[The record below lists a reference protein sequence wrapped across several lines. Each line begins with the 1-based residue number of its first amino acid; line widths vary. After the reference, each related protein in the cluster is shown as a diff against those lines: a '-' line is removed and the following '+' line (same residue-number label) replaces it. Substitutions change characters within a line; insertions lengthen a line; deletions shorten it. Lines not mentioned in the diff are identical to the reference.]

1 MCRRRSSKV
10 SCWAVSQS
18 KYRPPSGFRP
28 QEGVQLQE
36 GPDGS
41 LHLHAIAGHETT
53 NEDAVA
59 EIRVPDHGLA
69 NRIAGIVDDRFL
81 GHLHPFIV
89 DRHPI
94 PTGFVAFPG
103 RAMSVG
109 DVAARYASWAANALE
124 PRADIIRDIGVLAV
138 VECPDR
144 RGQHTD
150 TDEHKYP
157 HAQAPPYACSNSN
170 KIRPGLKPERIFVSV
185 FYRVLLD
192 DLNDAACARIDQHDT
207 VVHVGVTVTRHVV
220 VGWNVIVGDATFR

>member
-89 DRHPI
+89 DRHQM

-150 TDEHKYP
+150 TDEPKYP
-157 HAQAPPYACSNSN
+157 HEQANVCLRACTCDQSRSPVPSLAL
-170 KIRPGLKPERIFVSV
+170 IPF
-185 FYRVLLD
+185 
-192 DLNDAACARIDQHDT
+192 AAMSSARCASSSGKHRSH
-207 VVHVGVTVTRHVV
+207 HS
-220 VGWNVIVGDATFR
+220 FL